1 MTKGREGKQQERSGT
16 GSWGPFQSREMQAV
30 PPEPGL
36 LGGETLSVQQV
47 SRGSPQVP
55 DHRSPA
61 SCDPWA
67 LLHMI
72 TCLWG
77 EHGQLLLPLKESEVP
92 EWLHAT
98 WTPGSVHPEGVGV
111 PGPSSLP
118 PPGPSPEH
126 IEGWP
131 SCGSR
136 GSCLSFGSSK
146 PVQSRDRHSANTPES
161 LWSVVGPWG
170 VREDRQ
176 PQSFPSQVLLSG
188 HTAFWP

>member
-1 MTKGREGKQQERSGT
+1 MTKCRESRQQEWSGE
-16 GSWGPFQSREMQAV
+16 GSWGPFQSREIDASG
-30 PPEPGL
+30 PSRAWTPWWGH
-36 LGGETLSVQQV
+36 TLSAQQV
-47 SRGSPQVP
+47 SHGSPQVP
-55 DHRSPA
+55 DHWSPA
-61 SCDPWA
+61 SCDPRA

-72 TCLWG
+72 FCLWG
-77 EHGQLLLPLKESEVP
+77 EHGQLLLPLEESEVP

-136 GSCLSFGSSK
+136 GPCLSFGSSR
-146 PVQSRDRHSANTPES
+146 PVQSRD
-161 LWSVVGPWG
+161 
-170 VREDRQ
+170 
-176 PQSFPSQVLLSG
+176 
-188 HTAFWP
+188 